1 MYHDVS
7 HLLSRLINGPLPL
20 RQIYFASAS
29 GQRRNWRTRW
39 IFRGWRLCWRASLL
53 T

>member
-20 RQIYFASAS
+20 RQIYF
-29 GQRRNWRTRW
+29 
-39 IFRGWRLCWRASLL
+39 
-53 T
+53 